1 MVIRLLVAALLA
13 AGLVSAQ
20 GRKGGGGGGGMGGMD
35 MPRMARQSRLDMIAD
50 KLKLSKEQKEEAG
63 KIFDNA
69 QEKAT
74 PLNEQIRNGRGRV
87 TEMLL
92 SGKNSG
98 PDWDN
103 LMKAFTAVL
112 AQEEAIET
120 EAYQK
125 VYASLDEKQK
135 AKAAPVF
142 EDLIVGMFAGRD
154 WKRAPVGGS
163 RGMGE
168 GMSSGMGE
176 GMGEGT
182 GRGGR

>member
-20 GRKGGGGGGGMGGMD
+20 GKKGGGGGGMGGMD
-35 MPRMARQSRLDMIAD
+35 MPRMPRQSRLDMIAD

-112 AQEEAIET
+112 AQEEAVET
-120 EAYQK
+120 EAFQK

-142 EDLIVGMFAGRD
+142 EDLIAGMFAGRD
-154 WKRAPVGGS
+154 WKRAPAGGGS
-163 RGMGE
+163 RGAGE
-168 GMSSGMGE
+168 GMGGMGE
-176 GMGEGT
+176 GAGEGV